1 MKPFS
6 AQRLGAILAALLGLG
21 LIFAA
26 QPASAATTRDDG
38 VITGVSASVDK
49 KTAAPGDVLTLT
61 LSLTNTESTPITFA
75 YEWIGPSFPS
85 NTLTGAFTFTGCGG
99 EQVDC
104 GVNGNVVGFHPT
116 APIEPGATRTVT
128 ATVRIT
134 STPPWTGSYTLNWA
148 PYVYAEYG
156 YPVTKTRSGPFLDGT
171 PDLQTVIS

>member
-6 AQRLGAILAALLGLG
+6 VQRVGVILATVLGLG

-26 QPASAATTRDDG
+26 QPASATTRDDG

-49 KTAAPGDVLTLT
+49 KTAAPGDELTLT
-61 LSLTNTESTPITFA
+61 LSLTNTESAPITFA

-85 NTLTGAFTFTGCGG
+85 NQLTGAFTFTGCGG
-99 EQVDC
+99 DQVDC
-104 GVNGNVVGFHPT
+104 VFGGNSVNFHPT
-116 APIEPGATRTVT
+116 VPIAPGATRTVT

-156 YPVTKTRSGPFLDGT
+156 YPVVKTRSGPFLDGM
-171 PDLQTVIS
+171 PGLQTVIS